1 MIPDFTP
8 PEAPRRAWFA
18 DACLLSAALIW
29 GSGFVAQRQIS
40 EHLGPLTFNA
50 FRNLIALAV
59 LLPLVLGRRYR
70 HASRSDTPAVRRPGF
85 WMACL
90 TTGGALFAGSWLQ
103 QAGIAQTTAGN
114 AGFIT
119 GLYVV
124 LVPILGVFLGS
135 RPGAATWTAALLAAG
150 GMYLLSATDTGALG
164 RGDLL
169 VLASTGFWAIHVHA
183 VGHFAKRWD
192 GLELTVLQ
200 LVVSTILMAPFALLL
215 ETWTATGLRTI
226 ALPLL
231 YSGIICCALGFAL
244 QITGQRNA
252 PPSHAAILMSL
263 ESVSAAFFGAWF
275 LGERLGLRGY
285 AGAALMFIGMLIS
298 QWPRTS
304 PPKPR
309 PERLPTSS
317 SSTDVSRGS

>member
-1 MIPDFTP
+1 
-8 PEAPRRAWFA
+8 
-18 DACLLSAALIW
+18 
-29 GSGFVAQRQIS
+29 
-40 EHLGPLTFNA
+40 
-50 FRNLIALAV
+50 
-59 LLPLVLGRRYR
+59 
-70 HASRSDTPAVRRPGF
+70 
-85 WMACL
+85 MACL
-90 TTGGALFAGSWLQ
+90 TTGGALFAGSWIQ

-124 LVPILGVFLGS
+124 LVPILGIFLGS
-135 RPGAATWTAALLAAG
+135 RPGAATWTAALLAAA
-150 GMYLLSATDTGALG
+150 GMYLLSATSTGSLG

-169 VLASTGFWAIHVHA
+169 VLASAGFWAIHVHA
-183 VGHFAKRWD
+183 VSHFAKRWD

-200 LVVSTILMAPFALLL
+200 LVVATMLLAPLALLL
-215 ETWTATGLRTI
+215 ETWTAAGLRTI

-244 QITGQRNA
+244 QVIGQRHA

-263 ESVSAAFFGAWF
+263 ESVSAAFFGGWF

-298 QWPRTS
+298 QWPRKS
-304 PPKPR
+304 PPQPR
-309 PERLPTSS
+309 PERRPPDPSDPSATE
-317 SSTDVSRGS
+317 VSRGN